1 MSSLTI
7 ALAILF
13 FELIVV
19 GVLAVLFG
27 ERLRERLFR
36 RRRNAKAFAMMMEDK
51 NPDAARGL
59 VVLHETLGRAIAP
72 VNADDPRPKA
82 QQAAQLAV
90 TRAMETLSKAG
101 TCDAAVVLELLAAS
115 DRLAEALRQV
125 PVLRE
130 TVTVHTRAAEE
141 SPAPQRESILKSILM
156 ESEQQET
163 SPEPE
168 AETVLMQSD
177 PLDYAMGTGTLSETN
192 PVGDI

>member
-1 MSSLTI
+1 
-7 ALAILF
+7 
-13 FELIVV
+13 
-19 GVLAVLFG
+19 
-27 ERLRERLFR
+27 
-36 RRRNAKAFAMMMEDK
+36 
-51 NPDAARGL
+51 
-59 VVLHETLGRAIAP
+59 
-72 VNADDPRPKA
+72 
-82 QQAAQLAV
+82 
-90 TRAMETLSKAG
+90 METLSKAG